1 MTCRE
6 KLAIQSP
13 ECVKPTYIGGAISCP
28 DKYGYLG
35 EPDYCDPTKFTQCE
49 RCWDREIPGTLDI
62 KIIEETGKNMMNGFL
77 SGVTHKEEEP
87 RNQVESP
94 RIAYLCDR
102 IACPVCSYP
111 MCRHTTDITHAK
123 NFVCSEDERYIE
135 TEDGR

>member
-6 KLAIQSP
+6 KLMIEHP
-13 ECVKPTYIGGAISCP
+13 ECVDPACIGGAISCP
-28 DKYGYLG
+28 DTYGYLG

-49 RCWDREIPGTLDI
+49 RCWDREIPGTPDI

-77 SGVTHKEEEP
+77 SGVTSKEEVP
-87 RNQVESP
+87 RNQLLP
-94 RIAYLCDR
+94 PTIAYLCDR
-102 IACPVCSYP
+102 HACEDCSYP

-123 NFVCSEDERYIE
+123 NFECLEDRRYVE